1 MIKQIRSR
9 AAARATGLA
18 LLAMSSTH
26 AALAQTEERDI
37 PDEYPEDGYVCP
49 DGRYQSGCDGS
60 DIDQATQLDDVLPA
74 DFAERCLY
82 RTAADCAVIANGRVA
97 RFSTAPDLHWQLLSL
112 QPADGP
118 YAEMLVLAEVGG
130 AFPYLLLAKQVDG
143 YFDSPVAVQDE
154 SGRFILHVP
163 ARNRGLGNA
172 DLVLFTS
179 GEGWNWTSAP
189 AIMREVDALLPRGF
203 TIASPVSFNFRESA
217 AFAPVRRDSDPGCCT
232 TGGTVVVDFDQS
244 DHSLSVSR
252 VSFTETTPAG
262 PARGASPASNP
273 QDLEGRSE

>member
-1 MIKQIRSR
+1 MKQIRSR
-9 AAARATGLA
+9 VATTLMSWA
-18 LLAMSSTH
+18 LVTMSSTS
-26 AALAQTEERDI
+26 AALAQTDERDN
-37 PDEYPEDGYVCP
+37 PDEYPEDVYVCP

-60 DIDQATQLDDVLPA
+60 DIDRATQLDEVLPA

-97 RFSTAPDLHWQLLSL
+97 RFSAAPDLHWQLLSL

-130 AFPYLLLAKQVDG
+130 SLPYLLLAKQVDG
-143 YFDSPVAVQDE
+143 YFDPPVAVQDE

-203 TIASPVSFNFRESA
+203 AIASPVSFNFRESA
-217 AFAPVRRDSDPGCCT
+217 AFAPVRRDSDPGCCA
-232 TGGTVVVDFDQS
+232 TGGTVVVDFEQS

-252 VSFTETTPAG
+252 VSFTETTPVGSAH
-262 PARGASPASNP
+262 RASPASHP
-273 QDLEGRSE
+273 QDLEGHSE